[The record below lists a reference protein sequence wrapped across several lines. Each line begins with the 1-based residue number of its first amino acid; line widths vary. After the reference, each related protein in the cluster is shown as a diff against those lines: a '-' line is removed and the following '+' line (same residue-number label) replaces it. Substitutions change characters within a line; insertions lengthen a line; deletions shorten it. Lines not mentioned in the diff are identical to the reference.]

1 MHRQG
6 SFLEEFARGL
16 DFPDYF
22 GGNWDAL
29 EDCLRDLEWLSAEAF
44 VLIITNAEQVL
55 KNSPGELVTFAGILS
70 SAAAHLSAADP
81 PASFH
86 LFQCEPESADDL
98 NAGLP
103 GGNRPRLRPP
113 ENASDA
119 LTHNN
124 PHNIRK
130 ACHEETHSDSRAH
143 RGDPRRRP
151 AGLGAEE
158 RREIEDRGGKERGS
172 RGRQDCGRQDRL

>member
-1 MHRQG
+1 MTGPLSWPALLKRTPAWAHLAAVPRTRVEEFAATAPPKKHAAVRILRG
-6 SFLEEFARGL
+6 KKCTGREELLEEFARGL

-70 SAAAHLSAADP
+70 SAAAHWSAADP

-86 LFQCEPESADDL
+86 CVFQCEPESADDL
-98 NAGLP
+98 KRRLAG
-103 GGNRPRLRPP
+103 GESSPP
-113 ENASDA
+113 EA
-119 LTHNN
+119 
-124 PHNIRK
+124 P
-130 ACHEETHSDSRAH
+130 
-143 RGDPRRRP
+143 G
-151 AGLGAEE
+151 E
-158 RREIEDRGGKERGS
+158 RV
-172 RGRQDCGRQDRL
+172 